1 MFSFV
6 RDSNQP
12 FSQPV
17 FISFMT
23 MVPVPVYMK
32 RTTVMKKLKGIP
44 ETYLEPCQTFE
55 LSAEIG
61 SGWKSKTIF
70 TK

>member
-55 LSAEIG
+55 L
-61 SGWKSKTIF
+61 
-70 TK
+70 